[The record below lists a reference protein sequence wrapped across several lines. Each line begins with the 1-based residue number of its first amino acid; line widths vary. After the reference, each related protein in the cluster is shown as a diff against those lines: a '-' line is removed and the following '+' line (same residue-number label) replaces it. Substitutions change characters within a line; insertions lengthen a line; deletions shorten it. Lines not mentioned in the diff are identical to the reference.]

1 MGFSGG
7 KRDLVVVGGGAKRKF
22 RDDPNHQQTRTTFTF
37 NEVIELYNII
47 MSMSV
52 CVCVH
57 VH

>member
-1 MGFSGG
+1 MVE
-7 KRDLVVVGGGAKRKF
+7 REIWLWWGGGAKRKF